1 MVDILNGI
9 DNTISGPAVTFQV
22 DPSVAARAGFTA
34 EEVAL
39 DASAILEGEPAPTPV
54 VANDRA
60 YTLRVRFPAAN
71 RASLEAMRDTLL
83 VSSTGHTATL
93 GALSSVVEN
102 PGQTEVRRENLQR
115 DVAVTA
121 RLEGRSLGSGM
132 ADVQKVVAGLH
143 IPSSIRV
150 EYGGTYQ
157 EQQRSFHD
165 LVIVL
170 ILAVLLL
177 FIVLLFEF
185 GTFAAPIAILSSA
198 LLSTSGVFIALL
210 ITRTTFNISSF
221 MGMIMVIGIVAKNG
235 ILLLDADQKMRGLG
249 PVVRKGDAASGT
261 PALAADRDDRA
272 GDGRGHAAAGLRHRR
287 RISDAATAGNRGHW
301 RRSHFHGAL
310 ADHHAG
316 GAFLPQRQG

>member
-1 MVDILNGI
+1 M
-9 DNTISGPAVTFQV
+9 T
-22 DPSVAARAGFTA
+22 
-34 EEVAL
+34 
-39 DASAILEGEPAPTPV
+39 
-54 VANDRA
+54 NDRA

-93 GALSSVVEN
+93 GALSTVVEN

-121 RLEGRSLGSGM
+121 RLEGRSLGRGM

-143 IPSSIRV
+143 IPPGIRV
-150 EYGGTYQ
+150 EYGGTYE

-170 ILAVLLL
+170 VLAILLL

-185 GTFAAPIAILSSA
+185 GTFAAPVAILSSA

-235 ILLLDADQKMRGLG
+235 ILLLDADQRLSALG
-249 PVVRKGDAASGT
+249 MNAEEAMLQAARRRLRPIVMTALATIAGMLPLAFAIGAGSQMLQPLAIAVIGGVLISMALSLIIT
-261 PALAADRDDRA
+261 PAVHYYLGGTDSAAE
-272 GDGRGHAAAGLRHRR
+272 
-287 RISDAATAGNRGHW
+287 SDAVPTE
-301 RRSHFHGAL
+301 
-310 ADHHAG
+310 
-316 GAFLPQRQG
+316 